1 MITDVKRLS
10 GLQKVAILFTILG
23 EGLSITLLKEL
34 SKTDIRKVRSVA
46 RDMDSV
52 SFGVKKQVIEQFYY
66 SFVSEKF
73 QAEEGG
79 EDEPKKPFEFLDDLT
94 DEQLISMVLPE
105 DTKVKAI
112 VMAQVSAEKR
122 KKVLDRLDPE
132 EKGRV
137 LIEMGT
143 LNEVPLEA
151 IVSVASDLQEK
162 SHFLPKTVD
171 FSRGGGKEVAEMLGE
186 MEPDDES
193 KYLEAISREAP
204 ALADEIKKYHLKWED
219 IFEFF
224 PDNIIRDLMNSVEL
238 DLIAMGMKG
247 MDEAVISR
255 VIENLPQKKQAMYEP
270 IEGAVS
276 KREVDNA
283 RKGIV
288 QAAKQMEKDGAFNLE
303 DYVGGGEMV
312 PVRVFH
318 HKCRQNY
325 DRFLWM
331 PFYGTFFNAMVSFV
345 GGGLISPNPLDAR
358 KWKFEYSFL
367 IDLLTSLI
375 YFGF

>member
-46 RDMDSV
+46 RDLDSV
-52 SFGVKKQVIEQFYY
+52 SFGVKKRVIEQFYY

-79 EDEPKKPFEFLDDLT
+79 EDEPKKPFEFLDELT

-105 DTKVKAI
+105 DTRVKAI
-112 VMAQVSAEKR
+112 VMAQVDTEKR
-122 KKVLDRLDPE
+122 AKVLDRLDPE

-143 LNEVPLEA
+143 LHEMPLEA
-151 IVSVASDLQEK
+151 VVSIASELQEK
-162 SHFLPKTVD
+162 AHFLPKTVD
-171 FSRGGGKEVAEMLGE
+171 FSRGGGKDVADILGDMDPE
-186 MEPDDES
+186 DES

-204 ALADEIKKYHLKWED
+204 ALAEEIKKYHLKWD
-219 IFEFF
+219 DVFEFF
-224 PDNIIRDLMNSVEL
+224 PDNILRDLMNSVEL
-238 DLIAMGMKG
+238 DLIAMSMKG
-247 MDEAVISR
+247 MDEEVVTR
-255 VIENLPQKKQAMYEP
+255 VKNNLPQKKQAMYEP
-270 IEGAVS
+270 VEGAVS

-288 QAAKQMEKDGAFNLE
+288 QAAKQMEKDGAFKLE
-303 DYVGGGEMV
+303 DFIGGGEMV
-312 PVRVFH
+312 
-318 HKCRQNY
+318 
-325 DRFLWM
+325 
-331 PFYGTFFNAMVSFV
+331 
-345 GGGLISPNPLDAR
+345 
-358 KWKFEYSFL
+358 E
-367 IDLLTSLI
+367 
-375 YFGF
+375 

>member
-46 RDMDSV
+46 RDLDSV
-52 SFGVKKQVIEQFYY
+52 SFGVKKKVIEQFYY

-79 EDEPKKPFEFLDDLT
+79 EDEPKKPFEFLDELT

-143 LNEVPLEA
+143 LNEVPLGA
-151 IVSVASDLQEK
+151 IVSVASD
-162 SHFLPKTVD
+162 
-171 FSRGGGKEVAEMLGE
+171 
-186 MEPDDES
+186 
-193 KYLEAISREAP
+193 
-204 ALADEIKKYHLKWED
+204 
-219 IFEFF
+219 
-224 PDNIIRDLMNSVEL
+224 
-238 DLIAMGMKG
+238 
-247 MDEAVISR
+247 
-255 VIENLPQKKQAMYEP
+255 
-270 IEGAVS
+270 
-276 KREVDNA
+276 
-283 RKGIV
+283 
-288 QAAKQMEKDGAFNLE
+288 
-303 DYVGGGEMV
+303 
-312 PVRVFH
+312 
-318 HKCRQNY
+318 
-325 DRFLWM
+325 
-331 PFYGTFFNAMVSFV
+331 
-345 GGGLISPNPLDAR
+345 
-358 KWKFEYSFL
+358 
-367 IDLLTSLI
+367 
-375 YFGF
+375 

>member
-46 RDMDSV
+46 RDLDSV
-52 SFGVKKQVIEQFYY
+52 SFGVKKRVIEEFYY

-122 KKVLDRLDPE
+122 KKVLDRLSPE
-132 EKGRV
+132 EKGRA

-171 FSRGGGKEVAEMLGE
+171 FSRGGGKDVAEILGE

-204 ALADEIKKYHLKWED
+204 SLAEEIKKYHLKWED
-219 IFEFF
+219 IFEYF

-238 DLIAMGMKG
+238 DLIAMAMKG
-247 MDEAVISR
+247 MDEAVVSR
-255 VIENLPQKKQAMYEP
+255 VIENLPQKKQAMFEP

-312 PVRVFH
+312 
-318 HKCRQNY
+318 
-325 DRFLWM
+325 
-331 PFYGTFFNAMVSFV
+331 
-345 GGGLISPNPLDAR
+345 
-358 KWKFEYSFL
+358 E
-367 IDLLTSLI
+367 
-375 YFGF
+375 

>member
-1 MITDVKRLS
+1 MIIDVKRLS
-10 GLQKVAILFTILG
+10 GFQKVAILFTILG

-34 SKTDIRKVRSVA
+34 SKTDIRKIRSVA
-46 RDMDSV
+46 RDLDSV
-52 SFGVKKQVIEQFYY
+52 SFGVKKRVIEEFYY

-122 KKVLDRLDPE
+122 KQVLDRLSPE

-171 FSRGGGKEVAEMLGE
+171 FSRGGGKEVAEILGE

-219 IFEFF
+219 IFEYF

-247 MDEAVISR
+247 MDEAVVSR
-255 VIENLPQKKQAMYEP
+255 VIENLPQKKQAMFEP

-312 PVRVFH
+312 
-318 HKCRQNY
+318 
-325 DRFLWM
+325 
-331 PFYGTFFNAMVSFV
+331 
-345 GGGLISPNPLDAR
+345 
-358 KWKFEYSFL
+358 E
-367 IDLLTSLI
+367 
-375 YFGF
+375 

>member
-122 KKVLDRLDPE
+122 KKVLDRLSPE

-171 FSRGGGKEVAEMLGE
+171 FSRGGGKEVAEILGE

-204 ALADEIKKYHLKWED
+204 SLADEIKKYHLKWDD
-219 IFEFF
+219 IFEYF

-247 MDEAVISR
+247 MDEAIISR

-312 PVRVFH
+312 
-318 HKCRQNY
+318 
-325 DRFLWM
+325 
-331 PFYGTFFNAMVSFV
+331 
-345 GGGLISPNPLDAR
+345 
-358 KWKFEYSFL
+358 E
-367 IDLLTSLI
+367 
-375 YFGF
+375 

>member
-1 MITDVKRLS
+1 MITDIKRLS
-10 GLQKVAILFTILG
+10 GLQKVAILFNILG

-34 SKTDIRKVRSVA
+34 TKTDIRKVRAVA

-52 SFGVKKQVIEQFYY
+52 SFKVKKQVIEQYYY

-73 QAEEGG
+73 QAEEGS
-79 EDEPKKPFEFLDDLT
+79 EDEPKKPFAFLEELT

-105 DTKVKAI
+105 DTRVKAI
-112 VMAQVSAEKR
+112 VMAQVDQEKR
-122 KKVLDRLDPE
+122 SKVLERLDPE

-143 LNEVPLEA
+143 LDEVPLEA
-151 IVSVASDLQEK
+151 VVSVASELQEK
-162 SHFLPKTVD
+162 AHFLPKTVD
-171 FSRGGGKEVAEMLGE
+171 FSRGGGKDVADILGE
-186 MEPDDES
+186 MDPDDES

-204 ALADEIKKYHLKWED
+204 LLAEEIKKYHLKWDD

-238 DLIAMGMKG
+238 DLIAMSMKG
-247 MDEAVISR
+247 MDEEVVTR
-255 VIENLPQKKQAMYEP
+255 VKNNLPQKKQAMYEP

-312 PVRVFH
+312 
-318 HKCRQNY
+318 
-325 DRFLWM
+325 
-331 PFYGTFFNAMVSFV
+331 
-345 GGGLISPNPLDAR
+345 
-358 KWKFEYSFL
+358 E
-367 IDLLTSLI
+367 
-375 YFGF
+375 

>member
-1 MITDVKRLS
+1 M
-10 GLQKVAILFTILG
+10 AILFTILG

-143 LNEVPLEA
+143 LNEVPLGA

-204 ALADEIKKYHLKWED
+204 ALAEEIKKYHLKWDD
-219 IFEFF
+219 IYEFF

-238 DLIAMGMKG
+238 DLISMAMKG
-247 MDEAVISR
+247 ME
-255 VIENLPQKKQAMYEP
+255 
-270 IEGAVS
+270 
-276 KREVDNA
+276 
-283 RKGIV
+283 
-288 QAAKQMEKDGAFNLE
+288 
-303 DYVGGGEMV
+303 
-312 PVRVFH
+312 
-318 HKCRQNY
+318 
-325 DRFLWM
+325 
-331 PFYGTFFNAMVSFV
+331 
-345 GGGLISPNPLDAR
+345 
-358 KWKFEYSFL
+358 
-367 IDLLTSLI
+367 
-375 YFGF
+375 

>member
-1 MITDVKRLS
+1 MITDIKRLS

-34 SKTDIRKVRSVA
+34 SKTDIRKVRSVV

-52 SFGVKKQVIEQFYY
+52 SFGVKKRVIEEFYY

-132 EKGRV
+132 EKGRA

-143 LNEVPLEA
+143 LNDVPLGA

-162 SHFLPKTVD
+162 SHFLPKTVA
-171 FSRGGGKEVAEMLGE
+171 FSRGGGKEVAEILSE

-219 IFEFF
+219 IFEYF

-247 MDEAVISR
+247 MDEAVVSR
-255 VIENLPQKKQAMYEP
+255 VIENLPQKKQAMFEP

-283 RKGIV
+283 RKGII

-312 PVRVFH
+312 
-318 HKCRQNY
+318 
-325 DRFLWM
+325 
-331 PFYGTFFNAMVSFV
+331 
-345 GGGLISPNPLDAR
+345 
-358 KWKFEYSFL
+358 E
-367 IDLLTSLI
+367 
-375 YFGF
+375 

>member
-122 KKVLDRLDPE
+122 KKVLDRLSPE

-151 IVSVASDLQEK
+151 IVSLAADLQEK

-171 FSRGGGKEVAEMLGE
+171 FSRGGGKEVAEILGE

-204 ALADEIKKYHLKWED
+204 SLADEIKKYHLKCED
-219 IFEFF
+219 IFEYL
-224 PDNIIRDLMNSVEL
+224 PYNIIRDLMNSVEL

-247 MDEAVISR
+247 MDEAIISR

-312 PVRVFH
+312 
-318 HKCRQNY
+318 
-325 DRFLWM
+325 
-331 PFYGTFFNAMVSFV
+331 
-345 GGGLISPNPLDAR
+345 
-358 KWKFEYSFL
+358 E
-367 IDLLTSLI
+367 
-375 YFGF
+375 

>member
-122 KKVLDRLDPE
+122 KKVLDRLSPE

-219 IFEFF
+219 IFEYF

-238 DLIAMGMKG
+238 DLIAMSMKG
-247 MDEAVISR
+247 MDEAVVSR

-312 PVRVFH
+312 
-318 HKCRQNY
+318 
-325 DRFLWM
+325 
-331 PFYGTFFNAMVSFV
+331 
-345 GGGLISPNPLDAR
+345 
-358 KWKFEYSFL
+358 E
-367 IDLLTSLI
+367 
-375 YFGF
+375 

>member
-52 SFGVKKQVIEQFYY
+52 SFGVKKRVIEEFYY

-122 KKVLDRLDPE
+122 KKVLDRLSPE
-132 EKGRV
+132 EKGRA

-171 FSRGGGKEVAEMLGE
+171 FSRGGGKDVAEILGE

-204 ALADEIKKYHLKWED
+204 SLAEEIKKYHLKWED
-219 IFEFF
+219 IFEYF

-247 MDEAVISR
+247 MDEAVVSR

-312 PVRVFH
+312 
-318 HKCRQNY
+318 
-325 DRFLWM
+325 
-331 PFYGTFFNAMVSFV
+331 
-345 GGGLISPNPLDAR
+345 
-358 KWKFEYSFL
+358 E
-367 IDLLTSLI
+367 
-375 YFGF
+375 

>member
-122 KKVLDRLDPE
+122 KKVLDRLSPE

-171 FSRGGGKEVAEMLGE
+171 FSRGGGKEVAEILGE

-204 ALADEIKKYHLKWED
+204 SLADEIKKYHLKWED
-219 IFEFF
+219 IFEYF

-247 MDEAVISR
+247 MDEAIISR

-276 KREVDNA
+276 KRELDNA

-288 QAAKQMEKDGAFNLE
+288 QVAKQMEKDGAFNLE

-312 PVRVFH
+312 
-318 HKCRQNY
+318 
-325 DRFLWM
+325 
-331 PFYGTFFNAMVSFV
+331 
-345 GGGLISPNPLDAR
+345 
-358 KWKFEYSFL
+358 E
-367 IDLLTSLI
+367 
-375 YFGF
+375 

>member
-46 RDMDSV
+46 RDLDSV
-52 SFGVKKQVIEQFYY
+52 SFGVKKRVIEEFYY

-73 QAEEGG
+73 QAEDGG
-79 EDEPKKPFEFLDDLT
+79 EDEPKKPFEFLDELT

-122 KKVLDRLDPE
+122 KKVLDRLGPE

-143 LNEVPLEA
+143 LTEVPLGA

-162 SHFLPKTVD
+162 SHFLPKTVS
-171 FSRGGGKEVAEMLGE
+171 FSRGGGKEVAEILSE
-186 MEPDDES
+186 MQPDDES

-247 MDEAVISR
+247 MDEAVVSR

-270 IEGAVS
+270 IAGAVS

-288 QAAKQMEKDGAFNLE
+288 QVAKQMEKDGAFNLE

-312 PVRVFH
+312 
-318 HKCRQNY
+318 
-325 DRFLWM
+325 
-331 PFYGTFFNAMVSFV
+331 
-345 GGGLISPNPLDAR
+345 
-358 KWKFEYSFL
+358 E
-367 IDLLTSLI
+367 
-375 YFGF
+375 

>member
-122 KKVLDRLDPE
+122 KKVLDRLSPE

-171 FSRGGGKEVAEMLGE
+171 FSRGGGKEVAEILGE

-204 ALADEIKKYHLKWED
+204 SLADEIKKYHLKWED

-247 MDEAVISR
+247 MDEAIISR

-312 PVRVFH
+312 
-318 HKCRQNY
+318 
-325 DRFLWM
+325 
-331 PFYGTFFNAMVSFV
+331 
-345 GGGLISPNPLDAR
+345 
-358 KWKFEYSFL
+358 E
-367 IDLLTSLI
+367 
-375 YFGF
+375 

>member
-94 DEQLISMVLPE
+94 DEQLISIVLPE

-122 KKVLDRLDPE
+122 KKVLDRLSPE

-171 FSRGGGKEVAEMLGE
+171 FSRGGGKEVAEILGE

-204 ALADEIKKYHLKWED
+204 SLADEIKKYHLKWED
-219 IFEFF
+219 IFEYF

-247 MDEAVISR
+247 MDEAIISR

-312 PVRVFH
+312 
-318 HKCRQNY
+318 
-325 DRFLWM
+325 
-331 PFYGTFFNAMVSFV
+331 
-345 GGGLISPNPLDAR
+345 
-358 KWKFEYSFL
+358 E
-367 IDLLTSLI
+367 
-375 YFGF
+375 

>member
-1 MITDVKRLS
+1 MITDIKRLS

-34 SKTDIRKVRSVA
+34 SKTDIRKIRSVA
-46 RDMDSV
+46 RDLDSI
-52 SFGVKKQVIEQFYY
+52 SFGVKKRVIEEFYY

-122 KKVLDRLDPE
+122 KKVLDRLSPE

-171 FSRGGGKEVAEMLGE
+171 FSRGGGKEVAEILGE
-186 MEPDDES
+186 MEPADES

-204 ALADEIKKYHLKWED
+204 SLADEIKKYHLKWED
-219 IFEFF
+219 IFEYF

-238 DLIAMGMKG
+238 DLIAMSMKG
-247 MDEAVISR
+247 MDEAVVSR
-255 VIENLPQKKQAMYEP
+255 VIENLPQKKQAMFEP

-283 RKGIV
+283 RKGVV

-312 PVRVFH
+312 
-318 HKCRQNY
+318 
-325 DRFLWM
+325 
-331 PFYGTFFNAMVSFV
+331 
-345 GGGLISPNPLDAR
+345 
-358 KWKFEYSFL
+358 E
-367 IDLLTSLI
+367 
-375 YFGF
+375 

>member
-1 MITDVKRLS
+1 
-10 GLQKVAILFTILG
+10 
-23 EGLSITLLKEL
+23 
-34 SKTDIRKVRSVA
+34 
-46 RDMDSV
+46 
-52 SFGVKKQVIEQFYY
+52 
-66 SFVSEKF
+66 
-73 QAEEGG
+73 
-79 EDEPKKPFEFLDDLT
+79 
-94 DEQLISMVLPE
+94 MVLPE

-122 KKVLDRLDPE
+122 KKVLDRLSPE
-132 EKGRV
+132 EKGRA

-171 FSRGGGKEVAEMLGE
+171 FSRGGGKDVAEILGE

-204 ALADEIKKYHLKWED
+204 SLAEEIKKYHLKWED
-219 IFEFF
+219 IFEYF

-247 MDEAVISR
+247 MEEAVVSR
-255 VIENLPQKKQAMYEP
+255 VIENLPQKKQAMFEP

-312 PVRVFH
+312 
-318 HKCRQNY
+318 
-325 DRFLWM
+325 
-331 PFYGTFFNAMVSFV
+331 
-345 GGGLISPNPLDAR
+345 
-358 KWKFEYSFL
+358 E
-367 IDLLTSLI
+367 
-375 YFGF
+375 

>member
-52 SFGVKKQVIEQFYY
+52 SFGVKKRVIEEFYY

-122 KKVLDRLDPE
+122 KKVLDRLSPE
-132 EKGRV
+132 EKGRA

-171 FSRGGGKEVAEMLGE
+171 FSRGGGKDVAEILGE

-204 ALADEIKKYHLKWED
+204 SLAEEIKKYHLKWED
-219 IFEFF
+219 IFEYF

-247 MDEAVISR
+247 MEEAVVSR

-270 IEGAVS
+270 IKGAIS

-312 PVRVFH
+312 
-318 HKCRQNY
+318 
-325 DRFLWM
+325 
-331 PFYGTFFNAMVSFV
+331 
-345 GGGLISPNPLDAR
+345 
-358 KWKFEYSFL
+358 E
-367 IDLLTSLI
+367 
-375 YFGF
+375 

>member
-46 RDMDSV
+46 RDLDSV
-52 SFGVKKQVIEQFYY
+52 SFGVKKRVIEEFYY

-79 EDEPKKPFEFLDDLT
+79 EDEPKKPFEFLDELT

-122 KKVLDRLDPE
+122 KNVLDRLDPE

-143 LNEVPLEA
+143 LNEVPLGA

-162 SHFLPKTVD
+162 SHFLPKTVA
-171 FSRGGGKEVAEMLGE
+171 FSRGGGKEVAEILGE

-238 DLIAMGMKG
+238 DLIAMSMKG
-247 MDEAVISR
+247 MDEAVVSR

-270 IEGAVS
+270 VS
-276 KREVDNA
+276 YTHLTLPT
-283 RKGIV
+283 I
-288 QAAKQMEKDGAFNLE
+288 
-303 DYVGGGEMV
+303 
-312 PVRVFH
+312 
-318 HKCRQNY
+318 
-325 DRFLWM
+325 
-331 PFYGTFFNAMVSFV
+331 
-345 GGGLISPNPLDAR
+345 
-358 KWKFEYSFL
+358 
-367 IDLLTSLI
+367 LLV
-375 YFGF
+375 

>member
-52 SFGVKKQVIEQFYY
+52 SFGVKKRVIEEFYY

-122 KKVLDRLDPE
+122 KKVLDRLSPE
-132 EKGRV
+132 EKGRA

-171 FSRGGGKEVAEMLGE
+171 FSRGGGKDVAEILGE

-204 ALADEIKKYHLKWED
+204 SLAEEIKKYHLKWED
-219 IFEFF
+219 IFEYF

-247 MDEAVISR
+247 MEEAVVSR

-312 PVRVFH
+312 
-318 HKCRQNY
+318 
-325 DRFLWM
+325 
-331 PFYGTFFNAMVSFV
+331 
-345 GGGLISPNPLDAR
+345 
-358 KWKFEYSFL
+358 E
-367 IDLLTSLI
+367 
-375 YFGF
+375 

>member
-151 IVSVASDLQEK
+151 LVSVASDLQEK

-247 MDEAVISR
+247 MDEAVVSR

-312 PVRVFH
+312 
-318 HKCRQNY
+318 
-325 DRFLWM
+325 
-331 PFYGTFFNAMVSFV
+331 
-345 GGGLISPNPLDAR
+345 
-358 KWKFEYSFL
+358 E
-367 IDLLTSLI
+367 
-375 YFGF
+375 

>member
-46 RDMDSV
+46 RDLDSV

-224 PDNIIRDLMNSVEL
+224 PDNIIRDLMNSIEL

-247 MDEAVISR
+247 MDETVVSR

-312 PVRVFH
+312 
-318 HKCRQNY
+318 
-325 DRFLWM
+325 
-331 PFYGTFFNAMVSFV
+331 
-345 GGGLISPNPLDAR
+345 
-358 KWKFEYSFL
+358 E
-367 IDLLTSLI
+367 
-375 YFGF
+375 

>member
-52 SFGVKKQVIEQFYY
+52 SFGVKKRVIEEFYY

-122 KKVLDRLDPE
+122 KKVLDRLSPE
-132 EKGRV
+132 EKGRA

-171 FSRGGGKEVAEMLGE
+171 FSRGGGKDVAEILGE

-204 ALADEIKKYHLKWED
+204 SLAEEIKKYHLKWED
-219 IFEFF
+219 IFEYF

-238 DLIAMGMKG
+238 DLIAMAMKG
-247 MDEAVISR
+247 MDEAVVSR
-255 VIENLPQKKQAMYEP
+255 VIENLPQKKQAMFEP

-283 RKGIV
+283 RKGVV

-312 PVRVFH
+312 
-318 HKCRQNY
+318 
-325 DRFLWM
+325 
-331 PFYGTFFNAMVSFV
+331 
-345 GGGLISPNPLDAR
+345 
-358 KWKFEYSFL
+358 E
-367 IDLLTSLI
+367 
-375 YFGF
+375 

>member
-1 MITDVKRLS
+1 
-10 GLQKVAILFTILG
+10 VAILFTILG

-46 RDMDSV
+46 RDLDSV

-312 PVRVFH
+312 
-318 HKCRQNY
+318 
-325 DRFLWM
+325 
-331 PFYGTFFNAMVSFV
+331 
-345 GGGLISPNPLDAR
+345 
-358 KWKFEYSFL
+358 E
-367 IDLLTSLI
+367 
-375 YFGF
+375 

>member
-1 MITDVKRLS
+1 MITDIKRLS

-34 SKTDIRKVRSVA
+34 SKTDIRKVRSVT

-52 SFGVKKQVIEQFYY
+52 SFGVKKRVIEEFYF

-73 QAEEGG
+73 QAEDGG

-112 VMAQVSAEKR
+112 VMAQVSSENR

-151 IVSVASDLQEK
+151 IVSVASELQEK

-171 FSRGGGKEVAEMLGE
+171 FSRGGGKEVAEILGE
-186 MEPDDES
+186 MDPDDES

-219 IFEFF
+219 IFEYF
-224 PDNIIRDLMNSVEL
+224 PDNIIRDLANSVEL
-238 DLIAMGMKG
+238 DLLAMSLKG
-247 MDEAVISR
+247 MDEAVVSR

-288 QAAKQMEKDGAFNLE
+288 QAAKQMEKDGVFNLE

-312 PVRVFH
+312 
-318 HKCRQNY
+318 
-325 DRFLWM
+325 
-331 PFYGTFFNAMVSFV
+331 
-345 GGGLISPNPLDAR
+345 
-358 KWKFEYSFL
+358 E
-367 IDLLTSLI
+367 
-375 YFGF
+375 

>member
-1 MITDVKRLS
+1 MITDIKRLS

-46 RDMDSV
+46 RDLDSV
-52 SFGVKKQVIEQFYY
+52 SFGVKKRVIEQFYY

-122 KKVLDRLDPE
+122 KKVLDRLSPE
-132 EKGRV
+132 EKGRA

-171 FSRGGGKEVAEMLGE
+171 FSRGGGKDVAEILGE

-204 ALADEIKKYHLKWED
+204 SLAEEIKKYHLKWED
-219 IFEFF
+219 IFEYF

-247 MDEAVISR
+247 MEEAVVSR

-270 IEGAVS
+270 IKGAIS

-312 PVRVFH
+312 
-318 HKCRQNY
+318 
-325 DRFLWM
+325 
-331 PFYGTFFNAMVSFV
+331 
-345 GGGLISPNPLDAR
+345 
-358 KWKFEYSFL
+358 E
-367 IDLLTSLI
+367 
-375 YFGF
+375 

>member
-122 KKVLDRLDPE
+122 KKVLDRLSPE

-171 FSRGGGKEVAEMLGE
+171 FSRGGGKEVAEILGE

-204 ALADEIKKYHLKWED
+204 SLADEIKKYHLKWED
-219 IFEFF
+219 IFEYF

-312 PVRVFH
+312 
-318 HKCRQNY
+318 
-325 DRFLWM
+325 
-331 PFYGTFFNAMVSFV
+331 
-345 GGGLISPNPLDAR
+345 
-358 KWKFEYSFL
+358 E
-367 IDLLTSLI
+367 
-375 YFGF
+375 

>member
-1 MITDVKRLS
+1 MITDIKRLS

-34 SKTDIRKVRSVA
+34 SKTDIRKVRSVV

-52 SFGVKKQVIEQFYY
+52 SFGVKKRVIEEFYY

-73 QAEEGG
+73 QAEDGG

-112 VMAQVSAEKR
+112 VMAQVSSENR

-151 IVSVASDLQEK
+151 IVSVASELQEK

-171 FSRGGGKEVAEMLGE
+171 FSRGGGKEVAEILGE
-186 MEPDDES
+186 MDPDDES

-219 IFEFF
+219 IFEYF
-224 PDNIIRDLMNSVEL
+224 PDNIIRDLANSVEL
-238 DLIAMGMKG
+238 DLLAMSLKG
-247 MDEAVISR
+247 MDEAVVSR

-288 QAAKQMEKDGAFNLE
+288 QAAKQMEKDGVFNLE

-312 PVRVFH
+312 
-318 HKCRQNY
+318 
-325 DRFLWM
+325 
-331 PFYGTFFNAMVSFV
+331 
-345 GGGLISPNPLDAR
+345 
-358 KWKFEYSFL
+358 E
-367 IDLLTSLI
+367 
-375 YFGF
+375 

>member
-312 PVRVFH
+312 
-318 HKCRQNY
+318 
-325 DRFLWM
+325 
-331 PFYGTFFNAMVSFV
+331 
-345 GGGLISPNPLDAR
+345 
-358 KWKFEYSFL
+358 E
-367 IDLLTSLI
+367 
-375 YFGF
+375 

>member
-1 MITDVKRLS
+1 
-10 GLQKVAILFTILG
+10 VAILFTILG

-312 PVRVFH
+312 
-318 HKCRQNY
+318 
-325 DRFLWM
+325 
-331 PFYGTFFNAMVSFV
+331 
-345 GGGLISPNPLDAR
+345 
-358 KWKFEYSFL
+358 E
-367 IDLLTSLI
+367 
-375 YFGF
+375 

>member
-1 MITDVKRLS
+1 MITDIKRLS
-10 GLQKVAILFTILG
+10 GLQKVAILFNILG

-52 SFGVKKQVIEQFYY
+52 SFKVKKQVIEQFYY

-73 QAEEGG
+73 QSEEGG
-79 EDEPKKPFEFLDDLT
+79 EDEPKKPFAFLQELT

-105 DTKVKAI
+105 DTRVKSI
-112 VMAQVSAEKR
+112 VMAQVDTEKR
-122 KKVLDRLDPE
+122 AKVLDRLDPE

-143 LNEVPLEA
+143 LDEVPLEA
-151 IVSVASDLQEK
+151 VVSIASELQEK

-171 FSRGGGKEVAEMLGE
+171 FSRGGGKDVADILGD
-186 MEPDDES
+186 MNPDDES

-204 ALADEIKKYHLKWED
+204 ALAEEIKKYHLKWDD

-238 DLIAMGMKG
+238 DLIAMSMKG
-247 MDEAVISR
+247 MDEEVVTR
-255 VIENLPQKKQAMYEP
+255 VKSNLPQKKQAMYEP
-270 IEGAVS
+270 VEGAVS

-288 QAAKQMEKDGAFNLE
+288 QAAKQMEKDGAFKLE
-303 DYVGGGEMV
+303 DFIGGGEMV
-312 PVRVFH
+312 
-318 HKCRQNY
+318 
-325 DRFLWM
+325 
-331 PFYGTFFNAMVSFV
+331 
-345 GGGLISPNPLDAR
+345 
-358 KWKFEYSFL
+358 E
-367 IDLLTSLI
+367 
-375 YFGF
+375 

>member
-34 SKTDIRKVRSVA
+34 SKTDIRKVRSVV

-52 SFGVKKQVIEQFYY
+52 SFGVKKRVIEEFYY

-132 EKGRV
+132 EKGRA

-143 LNEVPLEA
+143 LNEVPLGA

-162 SHFLPKTVD
+162 SHFLPKTVA
-171 FSRGGGKEVAEMLGE
+171 FSRGGGKEVAEILSE

-219 IFEFF
+219 IFEYF

-247 MDEAVISR
+247 MDEAVVSR

-283 RKGIV
+283 RKGII

-312 PVRVFH
+312 
-318 HKCRQNY
+318 
-325 DRFLWM
+325 
-331 PFYGTFFNAMVSFV
+331 
-345 GGGLISPNPLDAR
+345 
-358 KWKFEYSFL
+358 E
-367 IDLLTSLI
+367 
-375 YFGF
+375 

>member
-1 MITDVKRLS
+1 MITDIKRLS
-10 GLQKVAILFTILG
+10 GLQKVAILFNILG

-34 SKTDIRKVRSVA
+34 TKTDIRKVRSVA

-52 SFGVKKQVIEQFYY
+52 SFKVKKQVIEQFYY

-73 QAEEGG
+73 QSEEGA
-79 EDEPKKPFEFLDDLT
+79 EDEPKKPFAFLDELT

-105 DTKVKAI
+105 DTRVKAI
-112 VMAQVSAEKR
+112 VMAQVNPEKR
-122 KKVLDRLDPE
+122 AKVLERLGPE

-143 LNEVPLEA
+143 LAEVPLEA
-151 IVSVASDLQEK
+151 VVSIASELQEK
-162 SHFLPKTVD
+162 SHFLPKTVN
-171 FSRGGGKEVAEMLGE
+171 FSRGGGKDVADILGE

-204 ALADEIKKYHLKWED
+204 ALAEEIKKYHLKWDD

-238 DLIAMGMKG
+238 DLIAMAMKG
-247 MDEAVISR
+247 MDEEVVTR
-255 VIENLPQKKQAMYEP
+255 VKNNLPQKKQAMYEP
-270 IEGAVS
+270 VEGAVS

-288 QAAKQMEKDGAFNLE
+288 QAAKQMEKDGAFKLE
-303 DYVGGGEMV
+303 DFIGGGEMV
-312 PVRVFH
+312 
-318 HKCRQNY
+318 
-325 DRFLWM
+325 
-331 PFYGTFFNAMVSFV
+331 
-345 GGGLISPNPLDAR
+345 
-358 KWKFEYSFL
+358 E
-367 IDLLTSLI
+367 
-375 YFGF
+375 